1 MYHFIKIKRF
11 GTISCWYFV
20 PKTEEEIL
28 EHWETNQELEN
39 CYKQV
44 FKDSWEG
51 DYIEWAALIGAMKG
65 YEASGEFETRAVYWF
80 DN

>member
-28 EHWETNQELEN
+28 EHWDKYISPIIKDGIRDTFDTH
-39 CYKQV
+39 
-44 FKDSWEG
+44 FK
-51 DYIEWAALIGAMKG
+51 K
-65 YEASGEFETRAVYWF
+65 
-80 DN
+80 